1 MSLIRDDGSLEPTWI
16 QKVCARVVQR
26 GPIPRHVAFIMDGN
40 RRYAVKKQV
49 MKLEGHSKGFDK
61 LAETLKWCQD
71 LGVKEVSVYAF
82 SAENFKRSKEEVD
95 GLMELARRKF
105 QRIMEEKDK
114 LQAHGVRINVVGEMN
129 LLASDI
135 QEMAAKIENIT
146 RSNNKCRFNICLAY
160 TSRLEISTAMKKMA
174 FGVEQGY
181 ILPEDI
187 TDDLI
192 TKTLEVSPVDLL
204 IRTSGEVRLSDF
216 LLWQSSFSYLSF
228 LKPLWPEFSIWDF
241 YGAIL
246 QYQRAHAKIEEEKQ
260 FSKDHNSTL
269 NLCENN
275 ARVAAF
281 LKHLNDGRDSGTA
294 HNESVSG

>member
-16 QKVCARVVQR
+16 QNFCARIVRR
-26 GPIPRHVAFIMDGN
+26 GRIPRHVAFIMDGN

-71 LGVKEVSVYAF
+71 LGVQEVSVYAF

-105 QRIMEEKDK
+105 ERIMEEKDK
-114 LQAHGVRINVVGEMN
+114 LQAHGVRINVIGEMN
-129 LLASDI
+129 LLAPDI
-135 QEMAAKIENIT
+135 QEMASKIESIT
-146 RSNNKCRFNICLAY
+146 RSNNKCLLNICLAY
-160 TSRLEISTAMKKMA
+160 TSRLEISAAMKRLA
-174 FGVEQGY
+174 TGVEQGL

-192 TKTLEVSPVDLL
+192 TKTLEISPVDLL

-246 QYQRAHAKIEEEKQ
+246 QYQKAHDKIQDEKQ
-260 FSKDHNSTL
+260 FSASKYCESNS
-269 NLCENN
+269 
-275 ARVAAF
+275 RVMAF
-281 LKHLNDGRDSGTA
+281 LAHLKDEKNYS
-294 HNESVSG
+294 